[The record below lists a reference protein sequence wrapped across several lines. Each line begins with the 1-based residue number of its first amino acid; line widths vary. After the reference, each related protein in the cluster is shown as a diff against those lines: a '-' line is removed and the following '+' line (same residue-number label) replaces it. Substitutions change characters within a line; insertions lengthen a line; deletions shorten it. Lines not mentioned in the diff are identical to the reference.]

1 MLGRRIIV
9 LLGSFMVT
17 AALHAQALPAASRSL
32 SFEAG
37 AGVSFANP
45 DFTDPYIKGISIFGS
60 ADFRKGLGVD
70 VEYHDTNIITPHD
83 IGEQTFLGGLRYGVH
98 KRKFYPYVKGL
109 AGIGTF
115 NFQQGYYN
123 VASSKNYSVFALGG
137 GIEYHASERI
147 SIRLIDMEYQ
157 EWTTFSPSNLTPIV
171 YTIGAAY
178 RFR

>member
-1 MLGRRIIV
+1 MFGRRIAL

-17 AALHAQALPAASRSL
+17 AALHGQALPAASRSL

-45 DFTDPYIKGISIFGS
+45 DYSNKYIKGITAFGS

-70 VEYHDTNIITPHD
+70 VEYHDTNIITPAD
-83 IGEQTFLGGLRYGVH
+83 IGEQTFLAGLRYGVH

-115 NFQQGYYN
+115 SFQQGYYAK
-123 VASSKNYSVFALGG
+123 ASSSHYSVFALGG
-137 GIEYHASERI
+137 GIEYHATPHI